1 MSLQVYMKRKTNLG
15 QYAINIRREI
25 ELESESQS
33 WEQDV
38 FAVDYP
44 EWAKDVIR

>member
-1 MSLQVYMKRKTNLG
+1 MMRKTYLA
-15 QYAINIRREI
+15 QYAINIGREI
-25 ELESESQS
+25 AQESESQS

-44 EWAKDVIR
+44 EWARDVIR